1 MTRLEFLKVMAALT
15 AGSGRDLAADAK
27 EVYFDCLGDLTVDVF
42 ALAAKRVL
50 MEHKWAT
57 FPSIAELR
65 QAAAETVRGTVKE
78 LGSGEAWAMAWRA
91 VGQIDPE
98 VAGSYARAVKE
109 LPAIVVEAME
119 NYGINPLCYGKEPVG
134 VIRAQFTKIFDQLAD
149 RDRRKALMPAN
160 LTKQIE
166 ANARPN
172 KLIELALSGIGNGNG
187 DSGTNGGGT
196 GTVPV
201 GHAQGAQAEAA
212 R

>member
-15 AGSGRDLAADAK
+15 AGSGKDLSADAK
-27 EVYFDCLGDLTVDVF
+27 EVYFDCLEDLSLDVF

-78 LGSGEAWAMAWRA
+78 LGSGEAWSMAWNA
-91 VGQIDPE
+91 VGKIDPE
-98 VAGSYARAVKE
+98 VSGSYARGIE
-109 LPAIVVEAME
+109 GLPAIVVEAME
-119 NYGINPLCYGKEPVG
+119 TYGINPLCYGKEPVG
-134 VIRAQFTKIFDQLAD
+134 VIRGQFIKIFDQLAD
-149 RDRRKALMPAN
+149 RDRRKALLPPS

-172 KLIELALSGIGNGNG
+172 KLIELALSGIGNGDG
-187 DSGTNGGGT
+187 RPAGGSEAP
-196 GTVPV
+196 VPL
-201 GHAQGAQAEAA
+201 GHAQGT
-212 R
+212 